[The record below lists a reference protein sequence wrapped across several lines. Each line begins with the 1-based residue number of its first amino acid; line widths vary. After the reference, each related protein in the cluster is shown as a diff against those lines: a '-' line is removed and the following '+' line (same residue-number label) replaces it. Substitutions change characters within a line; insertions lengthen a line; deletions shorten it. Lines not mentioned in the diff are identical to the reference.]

1 MARRLPEQ
9 NSEKVS
15 AGLGVRLGRMATDTE
30 LVAQLRADLTT
41 ALKARDQLR
50 ANTIRGVLTAVSRA
64 ETAGSEATA
73 LTDDQV
79 RDVVISEAKKRRE
92 SAEAY
97 RNAGRPELADKEE
110 AEGRVLAGYLPAA
123 LSAEE
128 LSAIVTEAIAATAA
142 AELGMRG
149 MGKVMGVVTPLTKG
163 RADGKAVADE
173 VRRQL
178 SA

>member
-1 MARRLPEQ
+1 
-9 NSEKVS
+9 
-15 AGLGVRLGRMATDTE
+15 MATDTE
-30 LVAQLRADLTT
+30 LVSRLRADLTT

-64 ETAGSEATA
+64 ETAGTQATV
-73 LTDDQV
+73 LSDDQV

-92 SAEAY
+92 SAQAY
-97 RNAGRPELADKEE
+97 RDANRPELAEKED
-110 AEGRVLAGYLPAA
+110 AEGEVLAEYLPSA

-128 LSAIVTEAIAATAA
+128 LSAIVADAIASTGA

-149 MGKVMGVVTPLTKG
+149 MGKVMGVVTPRTKG
-163 RADGKAVADE
+163 RADGKVVADE
-173 VRRQL
+173 VKRQL

>member
-1 MARRLPEQ
+1 
-9 NSEKVS
+9 
-15 AGLGVRLGRMATDTE
+15 MATDSD
-30 LVAQLRADLTT
+30 LVSRLRADLTT

-64 ETAGSEATA
+64 ETSGSQATE

-92 SAEAY
+92 SAEAF
-97 RNAGRPELADKEE
+97 RDAGRPELADKEE
-110 AEGRVLAGYLPAA
+110 AEGEVLAGYLPAA
-123 LSAEE
+123 LSPEE
-128 LSAIVTEAIAATAA
+128 ISAIVADAIDSTGA
-142 AELGMRG
+142 AELGMKG
-149 MGKVMGVVTPLTKG
+149 MGKVMGVVTAQTKG

-178 SA
+178 SAAQSS

>member
-1 MARRLPEQ
+1 
-9 NSEKVS
+9 
-15 AGLGVRLGRMATDTE
+15 MATDTE
-30 LVAQLRADLTT
+30 LLTRLRSDLTT

-64 ETAGSEATA
+64 ETSGTEATS
-73 LTDDQV
+73 LSDDQV
-79 RDVVISEAKKRRE
+79 RDVIISEAKKRRE
-92 SAEAY
+92 SSQAY
-97 RNAGRPELADKEE
+97 RDANRPELADKED
-110 AEGRVLAGYLPAA
+110 AEGEVLAEYLPSA

-128 LSAIVTEAIAATAA
+128 LSTIIAEAISSTGA

-149 MGKVMGVVTPLTKG
+149 MGKVMGVVTPRTKG

-173 VRRQL
+173 VKRQL

>member
-1 MARRLPEQ
+1 
-9 NSEKVS
+9 
-15 AGLGVRLGRMATDTE
+15 MATDTE
-30 LVAQLRADLTT
+30 LLSRLRADLTT

-64 ETAGSEATA
+64 ETAGAQAIS

-92 SAEAY
+92 SAQAY
-97 RNAGRPELADKEE
+97 RDANRPELADKED
-110 AEGRVLAGYLPAA
+110 AEGKILAEYLPAA
-123 LSAEE
+123 LSPQE
-128 LSAIVTEAIAATAA
+128 LSTIVAEAIASTGA

-149 MGKVMGVVTPLTKG
+149 MGKVMGVVTQQTKG

-178 SA
+178 S

>member
-1 MARRLPEQ
+1 
-9 NSEKVS
+9 
-15 AGLGVRLGRMATDTE
+15 MATDSALLTR
-30 LVAQLRADLTT
+30 LRSDLTT

-64 ETAGSEATA
+64 ETAGSQATT

-92 SAEAY
+92 SAEAF
-97 RNAGRPELADKEE
+97 RGASRPELADKEE
-110 AEGRVLAGYLPAA
+110 AEGAVLAEYLPSA

-128 LSAIVTEAIAATAA
+128 LSAIITEAIAGTGA

-149 MGKVMGVVTPLTKG
+149 MGKVMGVVTPQTKG

-173 VRRQL
+173 VKRQL

>member
-1 MARRLPEQ
+1 
-9 NSEKVS
+9 
-15 AGLGVRLGRMATDTE
+15 MATDTE
-30 LVAQLRADLTT
+30 LVIRLRADLTT

-64 ETAGSEATA
+64 ETAGTEATA

-92 SAEAY
+92 SATAY
-97 RNAGRPELADKEE
+97 RDANRPELAEKEE
-110 AEGRVLAGYLPAA
+110 AEGQVLAAYLPAA
-123 LSAEE
+123 LSQDE
-128 LSAIVTEAIAATAA
+128 LSKIIADAIAATGA
-142 AELGMRG
+142 AELGLRG
-149 MGKVMGVVTPLTKG
+149 MGKVMGVVTAQTKG

-173 VRRQL
+173 VKRQL

>member
-1 MARRLPEQ
+1 
-9 NSEKVS
+9 
-15 AGLGVRLGRMATDTE
+15 MATDTE
-30 LVAQLRADLTT
+30 LVSRLRADLTT

-64 ETAGSEATA
+64 ETAGAQATA

-92 SAEAY
+92 SAQAY
-97 RNAGRPELADKEE
+97 RDANRPELADKED
-110 AEGRVLAGYLPAA
+110 AEGEVLAEYLPSA
-123 LSAEE
+123 LSPDE
-128 LSAIVTEAIAATAA
+128 LSAIVADAITSTGA

-149 MGKVMGVVTPLTKG
+149 MGKVMGAVTPRTKG
-163 RADGKAVADE
+163 RVDGKAVADE
-173 VRRQL
+173 VKRQL